1 MVDIWSKVESEVKS
15 QAKMNWR
22 YDLSIVE
29 RWAYIITI
37 AKIETNWGDMLHF
50 LVNTYL
56 IKEWVKVFHNNML
69 PSILFWVP
77 YLLRWCVA

>member
-1 MVDIWSKVESEVKS
+1 MINVWSKVETKVKS

-37 AKIETNWGDMLHF
+37 AKIEANWGDMLHI
-50 LVNTYL
+50 LVNTYPQSRSGL
-56 IKEWVKVFHNNML
+56 FHNNNML
-69 PSILFWVP
+69 PSIFF
-77 YLLRWCVA
+77 